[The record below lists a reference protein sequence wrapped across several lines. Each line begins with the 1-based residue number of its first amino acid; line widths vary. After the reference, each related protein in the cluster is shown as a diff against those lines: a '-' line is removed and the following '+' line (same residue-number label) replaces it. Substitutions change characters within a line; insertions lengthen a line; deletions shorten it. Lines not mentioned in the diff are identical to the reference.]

1 MELTMI
7 SRLLREAFP
16 GINIPTLDNYY
27 ESYIKVWADIY
38 AGKPPWRAAK
48 RSGLH
53 SRGERIIGQMNAA
66 KAICDEF
73 TALTFAEKVNITLD
87 NPILQDYIDF
97 TLSETSF
104 YEQIQGFITS
114 AYALGG
120 GCMKFY
126 LEDGRPCIDFL
137 TADKMYPLSWRNGRI
152 KEIAFSSQETADGKY
167 ITSIEKY
174 SPGKTENLCFLSD
187 NRLTLGKR
195 ISGSIPEV
203 ITGNGAGL
211 FAVFSPASANHID
224 PDCPLGVSVFSGALD
239 TLKALDIAFDSFM
252 REFILGKKR
261 IIVPAASIQ
270 TVIDPESGEM
280 TRYFDADDEAF
291 VALKTEDTE
300 ALKIADNTVALRIDE
315 HVQAIEALYK
325 MLCFQTGVSSG
336 TFSMSN
342 GLHYY
347 TKTASEVMSQNA
359 KSARTVRLNQNKLT
373 ETLKTTV
380 AALLKL
386 GLETGDIDT
395 NETRVD
401 IAFSDNVITAD
412 ALK

>member
-1 MELTMI
+1 MV
-7 SRLLREAFP
+7 SHLLREVFP
-16 GINIPTLDNYY
+16 NVPALDYFYDNY
-27 ESYIKVWADIY
+27 IRNWAEIY
-38 AGKPPWRAAK
+38 AGRPPWRSAK

-73 TALTFAEKVNITLD
+73 TALTFAEQVNINLD
-87 NPILQDYIDF
+87 NPVLQNYIDR
-97 TLSETSF
+97 TLETTRF
-104 YEQIQGFITS
+104 YEQIQAFITS

-126 LEDGRPCIDFL
+126 LADGAPCIDFL
-137 TADKMYPLSWRNGRI
+137 TADKMYPLSWRNGVI
-152 KEIAFSSQETADGKY
+152 NSIAFSSQEQSGGKY
-167 ITSIEKY
+167 ITNIEKY
-174 SPGKTENLCFLSD
+174 SEGLTENLSFLSD
-187 NRLTLGKR
+187 NRLVLGKR
-195 ISGSIPEV
+195 ISHEIPEV
-203 ITGNGAGL
+203 VTGEGAGL
-211 FAVFSPASANHID
+211 FAIFRPASANHID
-224 PDCPLGVSVFSGALD
+224 PDCPLGVSIFSGAID

-270 TVIDPESGEM
+270 TIIDPESGEL

-300 ALKIADNTVALRIDE
+300 ALKISDNTVTLRVDE
-315 HVQAIEALYK
+315 HVNAIEALYK

-359 KSARTVRLNQNKLT
+359 KSARTVRLNQNNLA
-373 ETLKTTV
+373 ETLKTAV
-380 AALLKL
+380 RALLKL
-386 GLETGDIDT
+386 GLVTGEIDSTDTGIDIS
-395 NETRVD
+395 
-401 IAFSDNVITAD
+401 FSDNVITAD

>member
-1 MELTMI
+1 MI

-16 GINIPTLDNYY
+16 QTVIPELDSYY
-27 ESYIKVWADIY
+27 ETYIRNWADIY
-38 AGKPPWRAAK
+38 AGKPPWRSAK

-66 KAICDEF
+66 KAICEEF
-73 TALTFAEKVNITLD
+73 TALTFAERAAIKLD
-87 NPILQDYIDF
+87 NPVLQDYLDR

-104 YEQIQGFITS
+104 FEQIQGFITS
-114 AYALGG
+114 SYALGG

-126 LEDGRPCIDFL
+126 LYDGKPCVDFI

-152 KEIAFSSQETADGKY
+152 KEIAFSSQEMSGGKY

-174 SPGKTENLCFLSD
+174 SPGKTENLSFISD
-187 NRLTLGKR
+187 NRLTLGR
-195 ISGSIPEV
+195 RLASEIPDIYE
-203 ITGNGAGL
+203 GEGAGL
-211 FAVFSPASANHID
+211 FAIFKPASANNIE
-224 PDCPLGVSVFSGALD
+224 PDCPLGVSIFSGAID

-270 TVIDPESGEM
+270 TVIDPETGNM

-291 VALKTEDTE
+291 VALKTEDTD
-300 ALKIADNTVALRIDE
+300 ALKIADNTVELRVDD
-315 HVQAIEALYK
+315 HVNAIEALYK

-347 TKTASEVMSQNA
+347 TKTASEVISQNA
-359 KSARTVRLNQNKLT
+359 KSARTIRLNQNNLS
-373 ETLKTTV
+373 ETIKTAV
-380 AALLKL
+380 RALLTLGKL
-386 GLETGDIDT
+386 SGAIRDIDT
-395 NETRVD
+395 GIQ

-412 ALK
+412 VSA